1 MFSLRMTVILA
12 VVTSMALLGGSAV
25 GEVLHFEQLPL
36 NGGLSPSSGG
46 AAFPGHSELSTMTP
60 APIIGFSGTYMADD
74 FSLITSDPIV
84 KVEWWGSYLNTGN
97 GGGVQRFLLSFETDV
112 PAAADEPSHPGTPVI
127 SQIVSI
133 GALAPLSGTFTES
146 AIPTGAGA
154 AGQLYH
160 YTANLEIPMLQIA
173 DDVNWLKIVA
183 IVDPADDGS
192 IEWGWQNRDYA
203 ITDALASA
211 IPIPGEHTVAN
222 GLGLAMWHFQ
232 DDAVTGGI
240 TMIQVPQT
248 NIAAVQ
254 QDGYAA
260 QNYVDLTDGPA
271 GIDQFGKD
279 LAFRL
284 HTMVAA
290 PEPSTFVLLGLGS
303 VAFLIVMRRRR
314 RR

>member
-1 MFSLRMTVILA
+1 MFSLRITVILA
-12 VVTSMALLGGSAV
+12 VVTSMAAFGGSAV

-36 NGGLSPSSGG
+36 NGGLVPSSGG

-60 APIIGFSGTYMADD
+60 AAIVGFSGTYMADD
-74 FSLITSDPIV
+74 FSLITRDPIV
-84 KVEWWGSYLNTGN
+84 QVEWWGSYLNAGS

-112 PAAADEPSHPGTPVI
+112 PATVDEASHPGTPVI

-133 GALAPLSGTFTES
+133 GALAPNSGTFTES

-173 DDVNWLKIVA
+173 DAVNWLKIVA
-183 IVDPADDGS
+183 VVNPEDDGN

-203 ITDALASA
+203 ITDTLAST
-211 IPIPGEHTVAN
+211 IPLPGEHTVAN
-222 GLGLAMWHFQ
+222 GLGLTMWHFQ

-240 TMIQVPQT
+240 TMFPIPQT
-248 NIAAVQ
+248 NLAAVQ
-254 QDGYAA
+254 QDGYAP

-284 HTMVAA
+284 HTMVPA
-290 PEPSTFVLLGLGS
+290 PEPNTFILLGLGG
-303 VAFLIVMRRRR
+303 VALVAVMRRRR